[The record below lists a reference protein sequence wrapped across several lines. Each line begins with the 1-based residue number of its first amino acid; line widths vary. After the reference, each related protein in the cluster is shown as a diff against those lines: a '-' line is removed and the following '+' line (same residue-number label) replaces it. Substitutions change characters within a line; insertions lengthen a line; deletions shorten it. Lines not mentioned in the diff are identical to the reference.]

1 MLTVEGNAKV
11 SVGLIHY
18 RSTVYTGR
26 CNFPVVEQLLAWLF
40 NLNAQF
46 CRPTLFKLDFPPPRP
61 AILSDHDYQKLN

>member
-26 CNFPVVEQLLAWLF
+26 CNFPVVEQLAGPLTS
-40 NLNAQF
+40 LNSVDQP
-46 CRPTLFKLDFPPPRP
+46 C
-61 AILSDHDYQKLN
+61 LS

>member
-26 CNFPVVEQLLAWLF
+26 CNFPVAGTAVSLAL
-40 NLNAQF
+40 
-46 CRPTLFKLDFPPPRP
+46 
-61 AILSDHDYQKLN
+61 